1 MAFVQCSGLQKTY
14 NVGDEE
20 VKALDNVS
28 LSVEKG
34 DFIAICG
41 PSGSGKSTLANVIG
55 GLDQPDAGSVMVDGI
70 DLAKA
75 KDKQLSEY
83 RNSHIGFVFQSF
95 NLQAHESALENVISP
110 LVIGG
115 VGSKKERREKGQ
127 KALER
132 VGLGDRAKHK
142 PTQLSGGQRQ
152 RVAIARAMLKNAP
165 LLLLDEATSAL
176 DAQSEHMVQA
186 ALEQAMTGR
195 TTLVIAHR
203 LATVQRADAIWV
215 LEHGRLVEQGTHA
228 ELIARGGLYA
238 SLAALQFN
246 ASATA
251 DAL

>member
-14 NVGDEE
+14 NVGGEE

-55 GLDQPDAGSVMVDGI
+55 GLDQPDAGSVMVDGV
-70 DLAKA
+70 DLATA

-115 VGSKKERREKGQ
+115 VGNKKERRERGQ

-152 RVAIARAMLKNAP
+152 RVAIARALVNDPQLIIADEP
-165 LLLLDEATSAL
+165 TGNLDSNRGADVMNELERLNKEGITL
-176 DAQSEHMVQA
+176 IIITHDQSVA
-186 ALEQAMTGR
+186 N
-195 TTLVIAHR
+195 
-203 LATVQRADAIWV
+203 RAKRV
-215 LEHGRLVEQGTHA
+215 LEIKDGRISERAGT
-228 ELIARGGLYA
+228 R
-238 SLAALQFN
+238 
-246 ASATA
+246 
-251 DAL
+251 

>member
-1 MAFVQCSGLQKTY
+1 MAFVQCSGLKKTY
-14 NVGDEE
+14 NVGGEE

-55 GLDQPDAGSVMVDGI
+55 GLDQPDAGSVMVDGV
-70 DLAKA
+70 DLATA

-115 VGSKKERREKGQ
+115 VGNKKERRERGQ

-142 PTQLSGGQRQ
+142 PTELSGGQRQ
-152 RVAIARAMLKNAP
+152 RVAIARALVNDPQLIIADEP
-165 LLLLDEATSAL
+165 TGNLDSNRGADVMNE
-176 DAQSEHMVQA
+176 
-186 ALEQAMTGR
+186 LERLNKEGI
-195 TTLVIAHR
+195 TLIIITHDPNVAN
-203 LATVQRADAIWV
+203 RAKRV
-215 LEHGRLVEQGTHA
+215 LEIKDGQISERAG
-228 ELIARGGLYA
+228 AR
-238 SLAALQFN
+238 
-246 ASATA
+246 
-251 DAL
+251 